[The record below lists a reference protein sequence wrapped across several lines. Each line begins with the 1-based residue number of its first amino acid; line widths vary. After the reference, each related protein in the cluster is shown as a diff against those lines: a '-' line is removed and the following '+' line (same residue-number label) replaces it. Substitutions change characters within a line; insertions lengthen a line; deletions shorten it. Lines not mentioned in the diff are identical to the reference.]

1 MLFFDT
7 QDNREFWTRACEKS
21 GVDSNSR
28 YRAGTF
34 SELTLVGDET
44 LKDVVEIVD
53 SLTQLAVDGEKR
65 GTAHMKLHFEH
76 EKLKIREP
84 GDYWIVTKSSG
95 EPVCVVRVTNV
106 DILPFDQVG
115 EKFAASEGEDD
126 LSLRYWREAHK
137 AYFMAQC
144 EMWDEEWRDDMP
156 IVCES
161 FELVYKP

>member
-1 MLFFDT
+1 MD
-7 QDNREFWTRACEKS
+7 
-21 GVDSNSR
+21 VDPESTHT
-28 YRAGTF
+28 AGTF

-44 LKDVVEIVD
+44 LDDVIEIVD
-53 SLTQLAVDGEKR
+53 SLTQLAVDGKKR

-76 EKLKIREP
+76 EGFKIREP
-84 GDYWIVTKSSG
+84 GDYWVVTKSSG

-106 DILPFDQVG
+106 NITSFNQVG
-115 EKFAASEGEDD
+115 EKFAASEGEGD
-126 LSLRYWREAHK
+126 LSLKYWREAHK

-144 EMWDEEWRDDMP
+144 EMWDKEWRDDMP